1 MEKKIYEYLRDVL
14 CPNDSRGN
22 VHYSEMCSAIGGD
35 LSPLEIVAILNHLI
49 KEGKIDA
56 RISTYAAYVVLK

>member
-1 MEKKIYEYLRDVL
+1 MKSKVFEYLRDVL
-14 CPNDSRGN
+14 TPNDSRGN

-35 LSPLEIVAILNHLI
+35 LSPLDIVGILNHLI